1 MIKHYFF
8 LLILI
13 FLVPSYRA
21 QQNID
26 SDLKAFM
33 FHVVMKS
40 PILKDNI
47 GKYFEYNGPMIRL
60 TNGEINYDSIDV
72 LVSNKP
78 DYLFI
83 RSSEI
88 E

>member
-1 MIKHYFF
+1 M
-8 LLILI
+8 ILI

-21 QQNID
+21 QQSID

-40 PILKDNI
+40 PILKENI
-47 GKYFEYNGPMIRL
+47 GKCFDYNGPMIRL

-83 RSSEI
+83 RSS
-88 E
+88 